1 MTDSQEGLYF
11 LQVTSVFYGAGDTG
25 LPKEV
30 TTVAKKESR
39 KTGKKAAVPKPEK
52 ETKPEK

>member
-1 MTDSQEGLYF
+1 M
-11 LQVTSVFYGAGDTG
+11 QVTNAFYGGGDTG

-30 TTVAKKESR
+30 TTVAKKESS
-39 KTGKKAAVPKPEK
+39 KTGKKATVRKPEK